1 MIQTP
6 GPGRGREINLF
17 KPVKKT
23 RVYEEIVVKVKNM
36 IEKGRLQSGDQLP
49 SERELAEVFNV
60 SRSSVREA
68 LRSLETQGYLES
80 RQGDGT
86 YIARQPLESL
96 VNPLATVIFT
106 EKDGQIELFEMR
118 KLIEPQ
124 LAYLAAERA
133 TPEEIVMLGKALEL
147 QEDAYAK
154 GESGTEV
161 DKTFHYILAKAARN
175 KVLLRI
181 IDNIMDLLA
190 ESRDKYLQVE
200 GRPAMSL
207 ARHREVLNAIR
218 SGDRDLAAKV
228 MHEHLEDIE
237 SSLFADNKGDKIQK
251 TTGKGGRKST
261 VL

>member
-1 MIQTP
+1 MVADP
-6 GPGRGREINLF
+6 GGGNEKEKELF

-23 RVYEEIVVKVKNM
+23 RVYEEIVVKVKHM
-36 IEKGRLQSGDQLP
+36 IEKGRLHYGDQLP
-49 SERELAEVFNV
+49 SERELAELFKV

-86 YIARQPLESL
+86 YIARQPVESL

-106 EKDGQIELFEMR
+106 EKDGQMELFEMR
-118 KLIEPQ
+118 RLIEPQ

-147 QEDAYAK
+147 QEAAFAK

-175 KVLLRI
+175 KVILRI
-181 IDNIMDLLA
+181 IDNVMDLLA

-200 GRPAMSL
+200 GRPEKSL
-207 ARHREVLNAIR
+207 ARHREILNAIR
-218 SGDRDLAAKV
+218 SGDRELAAQV
-228 MHEHLEDIE
+228 MLEHLEDIE
-237 SSLFADNKGDKIQK
+237 LCLFSNQTEIE
-251 TTGKGGRKST
+251 T
-261 VL
+261 